1 MSHGARRARGPS
13 AAARAVTAVVAVAL
27 IGAAWWQLAVI
38 AEPYEER
45 VTAQD
50 DLPVV
55 LLLPD
60 GATAAPGVVV
70 THGFAGSGA
79 LMRTWAIALA
89 RAGFVVALPDLAG
102 HGTSTVTLASD
113 DPEQLAGGVLG
124 ALQALRE
131 QPEVDAERLGL
142 LGHSMGSG
150 AVMRAALSDPDGVRG
165 VVAVSPTDA
174 DVTPVAPPNL
184 LLLAGEREPR
194 FVANAEDLLE
204 RAGGAGG
211 GSEDG
216 SARDL
221 RIVRGVEHVSILFS
235 PTAHAASIEWLGAA
249 LGHEVVRADP
259 VAPILWWAL
268 HLVGV
273 VLLWHVV
280 APVVVPAP
288 SALDTRRDRPV
299 VGAIGGAI
307 AATLGLAVVGA
318 FVPIDQVAGMLVA
331 PVLAA
336 WFALAGV
343 VWLLLGVRPGMVAGR
358 DLGWAVVALL
368 VLVAAFGVVGA
379 LVWLPWWPGARRLLY
394 LPAFTLLLL
403 PWTLALA
410 SSLQGQ
416 RRLRAVG
423 WWLAVSVVLL
433 VTLGAA
439 ATVVPGLGFLLLLL
453 PLLPAVLAL
462 TVVVCSPLQRPWAA
476 GLATAV
482 FLGWTMAILFPLA

>member
-1 MSHGARRARGPS
+1 
-13 AAARAVTAVVAVAL
+13 
-27 IGAAWWQLAVI
+27 
-38 AEPYEER
+38 
-45 VTAQD
+45 
-50 DLPVV
+50 
-55 LLLPD
+55 
-60 GATAAPGVVV
+60 
-70 THGFAGSGA
+70 
-79 LMRTWAIALA
+79 
-89 RAGFVVALPDLAG
+89 
-102 HGTSTVTLASD
+102 
-113 DPEQLAGGVLG
+113 
-124 ALQALRE
+124 
-131 QPEVDAERLGL
+131 
-142 LGHSMGSG
+142 
-150 AVMRAALSDPDGVRG
+150 
-165 VVAVSPTDA
+165 
-174 DVTPVAPPNL
+174 
-184 LLLAGEREPR
+184 
-194 FVANAEDLLE
+194 
-204 RAGGAGG
+204 
-211 GSEDG
+211 
-216 SARDL
+216 
-221 RIVRGVEHVSILFS
+221 
-235 PTAHAASIEWLGAA
+235 
-249 LGHEVVRADP
+249 
-259 VAPILWWAL
+259 
-268 HLVGV
+268 
-273 VLLWHVV
+273 
-280 APVVVPAP
+280 
-288 SALDTRRDRPV
+288 
-299 VGAIGGAI
+299 
-307 AATLGLAVVGA
+307 
-318 FVPIDQVAGMLVA
+318 MLVA